1 MLLRARDNK
10 NEFQGDDMKYIGP
23 LAAAWLGFAVAASAQ
38 ETPRSDALNV
48 TATRIERPSLDT
60 PASVDSVQADDIRF
74 ARPQVNLSESL
85 GRVPGIMVQNR
96 QNYAQDLQVSSRG
109 FGTRA
114 TFGIRGIR
122 LIADGIPASMPDGQG
137 QAANFDLGSA
147 ERIEVLR
154 GPFAVMYGNAA
165 GGVINVITESG
176 AREPGVSLDFAAG
189 SYGMLRGAVKA
200 SDRSANSDLI
210 VSMSHFGIGGYRDHS
225 SAARDQANAK
235 LNFGLS
241 PETKLTLVVNAYDS
255 PDVQDPLGLNRAQM
269 SADPRQVDPSALTF
283 NTRKSV
289 RQNQAGA
296 VLTHELDASSLQ
308 LTAYAGART
317 VVQYLAIPL
326 GAQGAAT
333 SSGGVVDLDRS
344 YGGTGLRWTKPT
356 TLADRPFTLI
366 LGAEYELQAE
376 HRRGYINNNGTEGAL
391 KRDEDDAV
399 TGAGV
404 YAQGEWRFADKW
416 IALAGV
422 RASRVAFKSEDH
434 YVVAGNP
441 DDSGSV
447 TYRATTPAAG
457 LLYRVSPVTSVY
469 ANVGRGFETPTFAEL
484 AYQQGATGLNF
495 GLLPSRSRHA
505 ELGVKSALGARARV
519 NAAVFDIQTSDE
531 IVIATNS
538 GGRQTYKNA
547 GHTTRR
553 GVEVSATAG
562 LPLGFDALI
571 AWTLLDAE
579 FRDSF
584 SSVMGT
590 PSVACNVPAGNV
602 LPGVARS
609 NLYGELRWREPD
621 AGFTVALG
629 GQRKSKVAVND
640 CNTDFADAYSI
651 ANIAASF
658 VQERG
663 KWRFSEFLR
672 VDDIADKRYVGSVV
686 VNDANN
692 RFFEPAPGRNAMI
705 GAQARTAF

>member
-1 MLLRARDNK
+1 MNRTA
-10 NEFQGDDMKYIGP
+10 QAA
-23 LAAAWLGFAVAASAQ
+23 LALMGFAVGASAQ
-38 ETPRSDALNV
+38 EPPRDEALNV
-48 TATRIERPSLDT
+48 TATRIERPSLET
-60 PASVDSVQADDIRF
+60 PASVDSVQAEDIRF

-114 TFGIRGIR
+114 TFGIRGMR

-137 QAANFDLGSA
+137 QAANFDLSSA

-165 GGVINVITESG
+165 GGVINVLTESG

-200 SDRSANSDLI
+200 SDRSASSDLI
-210 VSMSHFGIGGYRDHS
+210 VNASRFGISGYRDHS
-225 SAARDQANAK
+225 SAARDQVNAK
-235 LNFGLS
+235 MNFGLS
-241 PETKLTLVVNAYDS
+241 EATRLSLLVNAYDS
-255 PDVQDPLGLNRAQM
+255 PDVQDPLGLTRALYD
-269 SADPRQVDPSALTF
+269 ADPKQVVATALTF

-289 RQNQAGA
+289 RQNQVGA
-296 VLTHELDASSLQ
+296 VLTHELDASTMQ
-308 LTAYAGART
+308 LTAYTGQRY

-326 GAQGAAT
+326 ATQNGAT
-333 SSGGVVDLDRS
+333 HSGGVVDLDRG
-344 YGGTGLRWTKPT
+344 YDGTSLRWTKPA

-366 LGAEYELQAE
+366 AGAEYERQAE
-376 HRRGYINNNGTEGAL
+376 HRRGYINNNGVAGAL
-391 KRDEDDAV
+391 KRDEDDTVAGI
-399 TGAGV
+399 GA
-404 YAQGEWRFADKW
+404 YAQGEWRFTDKW

-422 RASRVAFKSEDH
+422 RANQVAFKSEDH
-434 YVVAGNP
+434 YIVGGATPNP

-447 TYRATTPAAG
+447 TYRATTPMAG
-457 LLYRVSPVTSVY
+457 LLYRASPVTSVY

-505 ELGVKSALGARARV
+505 EVGVKSAIGASARV

-547 GHTTRR
+547 GRTTRR
-553 GVEVSATAG
+553 GVEVGATAG
-562 LPLGFDALI
+562 LPFGFDALLT
-571 AWTLLDAE
+571 WTVLDAE

-584 SSVMGT
+584 SSVRST

-602 LPGVARS
+602 LPAVARS
-609 NLYGELRWREPD
+609 NLYGELRWREP
-621 AGFTVALG
+621 AIGFTASLE
-629 GQRKSKVAVND
+629 GQRKSQVAVND
-640 CNTDFADAYSI
+640 CNTDFAEGYSI
-651 ANIAASF
+651 VNIAAGLA
-658 VQERG
+658 QQRG
-663 KWRFSEFLR
+663 PWRFSEFLR
-672 VDDIADKRYVGSVV
+672 IDNVADKRYIGSVV
-686 VNDANN
+686 VNDAND

>member
-1 MLLRARDNK
+1 
-10 NEFQGDDMKYIGP
+10 MKRKVP
-23 LAAAWLGFAVAASAQ
+23 LAAALLGAAFAANAQ
-38 ETPRSDALNV
+38 EPPRDDALNV
-48 TATRIERPSLDT
+48 TATRIERPSLET

-114 TFGIRGIR
+114 TFGIRGMR

-176 AREPGVSLDFAAG
+176 ARAPGVSLDFAAG
-189 SYGMLRGAVKA
+189 SYGMVRGAVKA
-200 SDRSANSDLI
+200 NDRSANSDLI
-210 VSMSHFGIGGYRDHS
+210 VNMSHFGISGYREHS
-225 SAARDQANAK
+225 SAARDQVNAK
-235 LNFGLS
+235 MNFGLS
-241 PETKLTLVVNAYDS
+241 QATKLTLVVNAYDS
-255 PDVQDPLGLNRAQM
+255 PDVQDPLGLNRTQM

-283 NTRKSV
+283 NTRKNA
-289 RQNQAGA
+289 RQTQAGA
-296 VLTHELDASSLQ
+296 VLTHELDASTLQ
-308 LTAYAGART
+308 LTAYAGQRS
-317 VVQYLAIPL
+317 VVQYLGIPL
-326 GAQGAAT
+326 AT
-333 SSGGVVDLDRS
+333 QNLATHSGGVVDLDRD
-344 YGGTGLRWTKPT
+344 YGGTSLRWTKPAN
-356 TLADRPFTLI
+356 LADRPFTLT

-391 KRDEDDAV
+391 KRDEDDTV
-399 TGAGV
+399 TGSGV
-404 YAQGEWRFADKW
+404 YAQGEWRFAEKW

-422 RASRVAFKSEDH
+422 RANQVAFKSVDH
-434 YVVAGNP
+434 YVVLPGNP
-441 DDSGSV
+441 DDSGNV
-447 TYRATTPAAG
+447 TYRATTPMAG
-457 LLYRVSPVTSVY
+457 LLYRVSPVTSLY

-484 AYQQGATGLNF
+484 AYRQGATGLNF

-519 NAAVFDIQTSDE
+519 NAALFDIQTSDE

-571 AWTLLDAE
+571 AWTLLDAK
-579 FRDSF
+579 FRDDF
-584 SSVMGT
+584 SSVMST

-609 NLYGELRWREPD
+609 NLYGELRWREPGI
-621 AGFTVALG
+621 GFTAALE
-629 GQRKSKVAVND
+629 GQRKSRVAVND
-640 CNTDFADAYSI
+640 CNTDFADGYSI
-651 ANIAASF
+651 ANIAAGF
-658 VQERG
+658 AQERG
-663 KWRFSEFLR
+663 EWRFSEFLR
-672 VDDIADKRYVGSVV
+672 VDNIADKRYVGSVV

-705 GAQARTAF
+705 GAQARSAF

>member
-1 MLLRARDNK
+1 MRLRGQDNK
-10 NEFQGDDMKYIGP
+10 NEFEGDDMKHIGP

-38 ETPRSDALNV
+38 ETPRNDALNV
-48 TATRIERPSLDT
+48 TATRIERPSLET

-176 AREPGVSLDFAAG
+176 AREPGVSLAFAAG
-189 SYGMLRGAVKA
+189 SYGMLRGAVRA
-200 SDRSANSDLI
+200 SDRSADSDLI

-241 PETKLTLVVNAYDS
+241 ETTKLTLLINAYDS
-255 PDVQDPLGLNRAQM
+255 PDVQDPLGLTRAQM
-269 SADPRQVDPSALTF
+269 TADPRQADPGAITF

-296 VLTHELDASSLQ
+296 TITHQIGQSSLDVA
-308 LTAYAGART
+308 AYLGSRQ
-317 VVQYLAIPL
+317 VLQYLAL
-326 GAQGAAT
+326 AGTGAT
-333 SSGGVVDLDRS
+333 SSGGVVDLDRG
-344 YGGTGLRWTKPT
+344 YGGTSLRFTHPLS
-356 TLADRPFTLI
+356 LADRPFTLI
-366 LGAEYELQAE
+366 VGAEYEVQAE
-376 HRRGYINNNGTEGAL
+376 HRRGYVNNNGVEGAL
-391 KRDEDDAV
+391 KRDEDDDV
-399 TGAGV
+399 TSTGV
-404 YAQGEWRFADKW
+404 YAQGEWRFAEKW

-422 RASRVAFKSEDH
+422 RANQVAFKSEDH
-434 YVVAGNP
+434 YIVGGATPNP

-447 TYRATTPAAG
+447 TYRATTPMAG
-457 LLYRVSPVTSVY
+457 LLYRVAPTTSLY
-469 ANVGRGFETPTFAEL
+469 ANYGRGFETPTFAEL
-484 AYQQGATGLNF
+484 AYRPTGTGLNF
-495 GLLPSRSRHA
+495 ALLPSRSRHTEA
-505 ELGVKSALGARARV
+505 GIKSVIGAARV
-519 NAAVFDIQTSDE
+519 NFAIFNIDTDDE
-531 IVIATNS
+531 IVIDTNV
-538 GGRQTYKNA
+538 GGRQNYQNA
-547 GHTTRR
+547 GRTRR
-553 GVEVSATAG
+553 RGAELSAQSA
-562 LPLGFDALI
+562 LPLGFDATI
-571 AWTLLDAE
+571 SWTYLDAR

-584 SSVMGT
+584 VGNGVT
-590 PSVACNVPAGNV
+590 VPADNV
-602 LPGVARS
+602 LPGVAR
-609 NLYGELRWREPD
+609 NMFYGELRWGDR
-621 AGFTVALG
+621 ASGFTAALEAVA
-629 GQRKSKVAVND
+629 RSRVAVND
-640 CNTDFADAYSI
+640 VNSDFAEGYAI
-651 ANIAASF
+651 ANLAAGF
-658 VQERG
+658 TQERG
-663 KWRFSEFLR
+663 KWRFSEYLR
-672 VDDIADKRYVGSVV
+672 VDNVGDKRYVGSVI
-686 VNDANN
+686 VNDGNN